1 MERRVFVTGGSGF
14 VGRRLI
20 PQLTAA
26 NWKVVALDRSG
37 SIAAGPGDSVVAIRG
52 ELTDPATYQDA
63 LKGCEAVVHLAA
75 STGRASADEH
85 FRVNAEGTDA
95 VVRACRTAGVG
106 QLLFVSSIA
115 VTFPDLRGYHYAETK
130 KKAEEIVRAS
140 GLRYLIV
147 RPTMILGSGAPIL
160 ASLEKLATL
169 PVAVLPGDGRA
180 RVQPVHVDD
189 VAASLAAALATAPFA
204 ADVAALG
211 GPETVSFEDLLRR
224 IRAARRGASGP
235 LVRVPLP
242 LLQLPLRIAEA
253 AGLIRF
259 LPVTAGQ
266 LSSFRFDGIAPSD
279 QGTAGVKQGALGLSA
294 MLERPGHDAGSG
306 SDLDAE
312 CRAFTLHVIGR
323 AADDYVRVKYRAA
336 HDRIPALHPRGAFD
350 AFLVRFARRGRLLTK
365 LADAYAAVAMPSSLL
380 RRKLVV
386 LLAIL
391 ETCPP
396 YHRILDEPAGGG
408 PVRASL
414 RLTMTGLG
422 AAASLVAA
430 AVILLPIRAVFAL
443 MSGAS
448 SDS

>member
-1 MERRVFVTGGSGF
+1 MQRRVFVTGGSGF

-37 SIAAGPGDSVVAIRG
+37 SIATGPGDDVVAIRG

-85 FRVNAEGTDA
+85 FRVNAQGTESL
-95 VVRACRTAGVG
+95 VRACLTAGVG

-115 VTFPDLRGYHYAETK
+115 VTFPDLRGYHYAEAK

-147 RPTMILGSGAPIL
+147 RPTIILGSGAPIL

-169 PVAVLPGDGRA
+169 PVAVLPGNGRA

-189 VAASLAAALATAPFA
+189 VAASLTAALGAAPFA

-211 GPETVSFEDLLRR
+211 GPETLSFEDLLRR
-224 IRAARRGASGP
+224 IRAVRRGASGP

-242 LLQLPLRIAEA
+242 LLQLPLKIAEG
-253 AGLIRF
+253 AGLARF

-266 LSSFRFDGIAPSD
+266 LSSFRFDGITSG
-279 QGTAGVKQGALGLSA
+279 QGTARVKQGALGISA
-294 MLERPGHDAGSG
+294 MLEGSG
-306 SDLDAE
+306 PVAASDEDLDAE

-323 AADDYVRVKYRAA
+323 EADDYVHAKYRAA
-336 HDRIPALHPRGAFD
+336 HDRLAALHSRDAFD
-350 AFLVRFARRGRLLTK
+350 LFLVRFARRGRLLTK
-365 LADAYAAVAMPSSLL
+365 LADAYAAVAMPSSVL
-380 RRKLVV
+380 RRKLVL

-408 PVRASL
+408 PVRASA
-414 RLTMTGLG
+414 RLVVTCFF

-430 AVILLPIRAVFAL
+430 AAILLPVRALFAVTA
-443 MSGAS
+443 GAS
-448 SDS
+448 RDS